1 MVLFYCEIPAQDSPM
16 PYMPSSLRVERK
28 RSETEISL
36 QELREITS
44 FGNSKLARRN
54 LKERFALGS
63 SLWLIRSADRIAGYG
78 WTLQGRTVEP
88 HFFRL
93 GKNDVHLFD
102 FLIFPQYR
110 GRGLNPLL
118 VSYILA
124 ALAIESQGRAFIE
137 AAEWN
142 QAQLTSLQRTPF
154 HLLSSATKV
163 TILGRSVVCWGRGEA
178 VEEKHEF
185 KNSALGT
192 TGSKQRC
199 CPKSQG

>member
-1 MVLFYCEIPAQDSPM
+1 MVLFYCDIPAQDSPM
-16 PYMPSSLRVERK
+16 PEMPSSLTVERK
-28 RSETEISL
+28 RNETEISQ

-44 FGNSKLARRN
+44 SGNPKLARRN
-54 LKERFALGS
+54 LKERFALGA
-63 SLWLIRSADRIAGYG
+63 SLWLIRSADRLAGYG
-78 WTLQGRTVEP
+78 WTLQGRTVES
-88 HFFRL
+88 HYFRL

-102 FLIFPQYR
+102 FLVFPQYR

-118 VSYILA
+118 VNHILT

-142 QAQLTSLQRTPF
+142 QAQLTSLKRTPF

-163 TILGRSVVCWGRGEA
+163 TIFGRSIVCWGRDQA

-185 KNSALGT
+185 KNSPLGT
-192 TGSKQRC
+192 TGSKQTC
-199 CPKSQG
+199 TPNSQG